1 MANVLFVTYSV
12 ALLFCVDICDSAL
25 DVLSDVLA
33 DFLKRFTKLL
43 RIAADAEA
51 SQRES
56 RFPVSTRGIVID
68 LTTNYHKFDFRSKLH
83 NTKCNFYT

>member
-1 MANVLFVTYSV
+1 MWIVVSPFVIVVGAHDLT
-12 ALLFCVDICDSAL
+12 L

-56 RFPVSTRGIVID
+56 RFPVSTHTFSWVRARVSGGSVVI
-68 LTTNYHKFDFRSKLH
+68 
-83 NTKCNFYT
+83 

>member
-1 MANVLFVTYSV
+1 MPLKVFFIVLGAHDLT
-12 ALLFCVDICDSAL
+12 L

-43 RIAADAEA
+43 RIGLDAEA

-56 RFPVSTRGIVID
+56 RFPVSTLERFAVHYLFWVVNLVGKWGARLNLRGSSALVE
-68 LTTNYHKFDFRSKLH
+68 T
-83 NTKCNFYT
+83 